1 MKTFELNQVTC
12 RYKNKPVLENLSFSV
27 EGGESLCLLG
37 PNGVGKTTLFRSM
50 LGFLKPL
57 AGTIMLDRSG
67 HRFVVVAHAC
77 AEDRLCAPEPHASVR
92 LSGARRG
99 DHGAPFPHQPGWP
112 RFRA

>member
-12 RYKNKPVLENLSFSV
+12 GYKNKPVLENLSFSV
-27 EGGESLCLLG
+27 KGGESLCLLG

-57 AGTIMLDRSG
+57 AGTIMLDGQDIASWSSRML
-67 HRFVVVAHAC
+67 A
-77 AEDRLCAPEPHASVR
+77 PHASVR

-99 DHGAPFPHQPGWP
+99 DHGAPFPHQPGGLA
-112 RFRA
+112 FRA